1 MIMNTHLLL
10 WYRSCITYIFFFLN
24 SLVVLQPFTFDPNE
38 KNKHKFMVQSAIV
51 PPNVEESSFANID
64 QMVSKIKK
72 HDE

>member
-1 MIMNTHLLL
+1 
-10 WYRSCITYIFFFLN
+10 
-24 SLVVLQPFTFDPNE
+24 
-38 KNKHKFMVQSAIV
+38 MVQSAIV